1 MIDLIED
8 KVIPENEGSDY
19 ASMFNECLVDLKK
32 ELAPIEPIVHVGF
45 DYKGNKVAALTRF
58 ECSCIY
64 APSKAKKSFAK
75 SLIEAAYIGGNT
87 SNFTKHFVGTNREDR
102 YIISLDTEQGE
113 AYAQRS
119 FRRVGEMVGRDY
131 EKYLPIQ
138 LRKKSVHDR
147 LGLIR
152 WLIYESPYKGKID
165 LITIDGLAD
174 LVLNTNDIIASTE
187 LAEEVMKWTAEGL
200 HVCFILH
207 KNSGSQKARGH
218 IGTVST
224 IKCETLISIDLI
236 TDDAGNVL
244 EKNTVKVSCSHSRGI
259 SFEDFYLTVNE
270 QSLPF
275 THTEQRDNIFKV
287 LGEEKKIDNSVPTA
301 SLTEAFGT
309 PDIPDIPF

>member
-1 MIDLIED
+1 MIKLVGDGE
-8 KVIPENEGSDY
+8 IPEEYKEDY
-19 ASMFNECLVDLKK
+19 AAMLKDCLVDLNK

-45 DYKGNKVAALTRF
+45 DYKGNKVAAITRY

-87 SNFTKHFVGTNREDR
+87 SNYTDHFVGTNREDR

-113 AYAQRS
+113 FYAQRS
-119 FRRVGEMVGRDY
+119 FRRVGEMVGRNY

-138 LRKKSVHDR
+138 LRKKSVNDR
-147 LGLIR
+147 LNLIR

-174 LVLNTNDIIASTE
+174 LVFNTNDIVASTE

-207 KNSGSQKARGH
+207 KNNGSQKARGH

-224 IKCETLISIDLI
+224 IKAETLISIDNI
-236 TDDAGNVL
+236 TDDAGNIL
-244 EKNTVKVSCSHSRGI
+244 EKNTVKISCSHSRGMP
-259 SFEDFYLTVNE
+259 FEDFYLTVNE
-270 QSLPF
+270 QGLPF
-275 THTEQRDNIFKV
+275 THTDPSDNIFKTI
-287 LGEEKKIDNSVPTA
+287 EEKEVEKHLPKATLN
-301 SLTEAFGT
+301 EAFG
-309 PDIPDIPF
+309 DDEEIMF

>member
-1 MIDLIED
+1 MIKLVGDGE
-8 KVIPENEGSDY
+8 IPEEYREDY
-19 ASMFNECLVDLKK
+19 AAMLKDCLVDLNK

-45 DYKGNKVAALTRF
+45 DYKGNKVAAITRY

-87 SNFTKHFVGTNREDR
+87 SNYTDHFVGTNREDR

-113 AYAQRS
+113 FYAQRS
-119 FRRVGEMVGRDY
+119 FRRVGEMVGRNY

-138 LRKKSVHDR
+138 LRKKSVNDR
-147 LGLIR
+147 LNLIR

-174 LVLNTNDIIASTE
+174 LVANTNDIVTSTE
-187 LAEEVMKWTAEGL
+187 LAEEIMKWTAEGL

-207 KNSGSQKARGH
+207 KNNGSQKARGH

-224 IKCETLISIDLI
+224 IKAETLISIDNI
-236 TDDAGNVL
+236 TDDSGNIL
-244 EKNTVKVSCSHSRGI
+244 EKNTVKISCSHSRGMP
-259 SFEDFYLTVNE
+259 FEDFYLTVNE
-270 QSLPF
+270 QGLPF
-275 THTEQRDNIFKV
+275 THTDPSDNIFKTI
-287 LGEEKKIDNSVPTA
+287 EEKEVEKHLPKATLS
-301 SLTEAFGT
+301 EAFG
-309 PDIPDIPF
+309 DDQEIMF

>member
-1 MIDLIED
+1 MIKLIED
-8 KVIPENEGSDY
+8 IEAPEEYTDY
-19 ASMFNECLVDLKK
+19 SEILKDCLVDLNKK
-32 ELAPIEPIVHVGF
+32 LAPIEPIVYVGF
-45 DYKGNKVAALTRF
+45 DYKGNKVAAITRY

-87 SNFTKHFVGTNREDR
+87 SNYTKHFVGTNREDR

-113 AYAQRS
+113 YYAQRS
-119 FRRVGEMVGRDY
+119 FRRVGQMVGRNY

-138 LRKKSVHDR
+138 LRKKSVSQR

-174 LVLNTNDIIASTE
+174 LVINTNDIVTSSE

-207 KNSGSQKARGH
+207 KNNGSQKARGH

-224 IKCETLISIDLI
+224 IKAETLISIDNI
-236 TDDAGNVL
+236 TDDNGNIL
-244 EKNTVKVSCSHSRGI
+244 EKNTVKISCSHSRGMP
-259 SFEDFYLTVNE
+259 FENFYLTVNE
-270 QSLPF
+270 QGLPF
-275 THTEQRDNIFKV
+275 THTNQQDNVYITKEG
-287 LGEEKKIDNSVPTA
+287 LKDIKPIPTISA
-301 SLTEAFGT
+301 KDAF
-309 PDIPDIPF
+309 DLDDKIPF

>member
-1 MIDLIED
+1 MIKLVGDGE
-8 KVIPENEGSDY
+8 IPEEYKEDY
-19 ASMFNECLVDLKK
+19 AAMLKDCLVDLNK

-45 DYKGNKVAALTRF
+45 DYKGNKVAAITRY

-87 SNFTKHFVGTNREDR
+87 SNYTDHFVGTNREDR

-113 AYAQRS
+113 FYAQRS
-119 FRRVGEMVGRDY
+119 FRRVGEMVGRNY

-138 LRKKSVHDR
+138 LRKKSVNDR
-147 LGLIR
+147 LNLIR

-174 LVLNTNDIIASTE
+174 LVFNTNDIVASTE

-224 IKCETLISIDLI
+224 IKCESLISLDNI
-236 TDDAGNVL
+236 TDDAGNIL
-244 EKNTVKVSCSHSRGI
+244 EKNTVRISCSHSRGMP
-259 SFEDFYLTVNE
+259 FEDFYLTINE
-270 QSLPF
+270 QGLPF
-275 THTEQRDNIFKV
+275 THTDPSDNIFKTI
-287 LGEEKKIDNSVPTA
+287 EEKEVEKELPKATLS
-301 SLTEAFGT
+301 EAFG
-309 PDIPDIPF
+309 DDDKIMF

>member
-1 MIDLIED
+1 MIKLVGDGE
-8 KVIPENEGSDY
+8 IPEEYKEDY
-19 ASMFNECLVDLKK
+19 AAMLKDCLVDLNK
-32 ELAPIEPIVHVGF
+32 ELAPIEPIVHVGI
-45 DYKGNKVAALTRF
+45 DYKGNKVAAITRY

-87 SNFTKHFVGTNREDR
+87 SNYTDHFVGTNREDR

-113 AYAQRS
+113 FYAQRS
-119 FRRVGEMVGRDY
+119 FRRVGEMVGRNY

-138 LRKKSVHDR
+138 LRKKSVNDR
-147 LGLIR
+147 LNLIR

-174 LVLNTNDIIASTE
+174 LVFNTNDIVASTE

-224 IKCETLISIDLI
+224 IKCESLISLDNI
-236 TDDAGNVL
+236 TDDAGNIL
-244 EKNTVKVSCSHSRGI
+244 EKNTVRISCSHSRGMP
-259 SFEDFYLTVNE
+259 FEDFYLTINE
-270 QSLPF
+270 QGLPF
-275 THTEQRDNIFKV
+275 THTDPSDNIFKTI
-287 LGEEKKIDNSVPTA
+287 EEKEVEKELPKATLS
-301 SLTEAFGT
+301 EAFG
-309 PDIPDIPF
+309 DDDKIMF

>member
-1 MIDLIED
+1 MIKLVGDGE
-8 KVIPENEGSDY
+8 IPEEYKEDY
-19 ASMFNECLVDLKK
+19 AAMLKDCLVDLDK
-32 ELAPIEPIVHVGF
+32 ELAPIEPIVHVGI
-45 DYKGNKVAALTRF
+45 DYKGNKVAAITRY

-87 SNFTKHFVGTNREDR
+87 SNYTDHFVGTNREDR

-113 AYAQRS
+113 FYAQRS
-119 FRRVGEMVGRDY
+119 FRRVGEMVGRNY

-138 LRKKSVHDR
+138 LRKKSVNDR
-147 LGLIR
+147 LNLIR

-174 LVLNTNDIIASTE
+174 LVFNTNDIVASTE

-224 IKCETLISIDLI
+224 IKCESLISLDNI
-236 TDDAGNVL
+236 TDDAGNIL
-244 EKNTVKVSCSHSRGI
+244 EKNTVRISCSHSRGMP
-259 SFEDFYLTVNE
+259 FEDFYLTINE
-270 QSLPF
+270 QGLPF
-275 THTEQRDNIFKV
+275 THTDPSDNIFKTI
-287 LGEEKKIDNSVPTA
+287 EEKEVEKELPKATLS
-301 SLTEAFGT
+301 EAFG
-309 PDIPDIPF
+309 DDKEIMF

>member
-1 MIDLIED
+1 MIELIED
-8 KVIPENEGSDY
+8 KVIEEEEEQDY
-19 ASMFNECLVDLKK
+19 ASMFKDCLVDLDK

-87 SNFTKHFVGTNREDR
+87 SNYTGHFVGTNREDR

-113 AYAQRS
+113 FYAQRS
-119 FRRVGEMVGRDY
+119 FRRVGEMVGRKY

-138 LRKKSVHDR
+138 LRKKSVNDR
-147 LGLIR
+147 LNLIR

-174 LVLNTNDIIASTE
+174 LVANTNDIVTSAE
-187 LAEEVMKWTAEGL
+187 LAEEIMKWTAEGL

-207 KNSGSQKARGH
+207 KNNGSQKARGH

-224 IKCETLISIDLI
+224 IKAETLISIDNI
-236 TDDAGNVL
+236 TDDAGNIL
-244 EKNTVKVSCSHSRGI
+244 EKNTVKISCSHSRGMP
-259 SFEDFYLTVNE
+259 FEDFYLTVNE
-270 QSLPF
+270 QGLPF
-275 THTEQRDNIFKV
+275 THTEQRDNVFKNKDEIKEV
-287 LGEEKKIDNSVPTA
+287 REKEILPNISAED
-301 SLTEAFGT
+301 AFGEN
-309 PDIPDIPF
+309 DIAF

>member
-1 MIDLIED
+1 MIKLIQD
-8 KVIPENEGSDY
+8 TAIPEETGEDY
-19 ASMFNECLVDLKK
+19 AAMLKDCLVDLNK

-45 DYKGNKVAALTRF
+45 DYKGNKVAAITRY

-87 SNFTKHFVGTNREDR
+87 SNYTDHFVGTNREDR

-113 AYAQRS
+113 FYAQRS
-119 FRRVGEMVGRDY
+119 FRRVGEMVGRKY

-138 LRKKSVHDR
+138 LRKKSVNDR
-147 LGLIR
+147 LNLIR

-174 LVLNTNDIIASTE
+174 LVANTNDIVTSTE
-187 LAEEVMKWTAEGL
+187 LAEEIMKWTAEGL

-207 KNSGSQKARGH
+207 KNNGSQKARGH

-224 IKCETLISIDLI
+224 IKAETLISIDNI
-236 TDDAGNVL
+236 TDDAGNIL
-244 EKNTVKVSCSHSRGI
+244 EKNTVKISCSHSRGMP
-259 SFEDFYLTVNE
+259 FEDFYLTVNE
-270 QSLPF
+270 QGLPF
-275 THTEQRDNIFKV
+275 THTDPSDNIFKTI
-287 LGEEKKIDNSVPTA
+287 EEKEVEKHLPKATLS
-301 SLTEAFGT
+301 EAFG
-309 PDIPDIPF
+309 DNDEEILF

>member
-1 MIDLIED
+1 MIKLVGDGE
-8 KVIPENEGSDY
+8 IPEEYKEDY
-19 ASMFNECLVDLKK
+19 AAMLKDCLVDLNK

-45 DYKGNKVAALTRF
+45 DYKGNKVAAITRY

-87 SNFTKHFVGTNREDR
+87 SNYTDHFVGTNREDR

-113 AYAQRS
+113 FYAQRS
-119 FRRVGEMVGRDY
+119 FRRVGEMVGRNY

-138 LRKKSVHDR
+138 LRKKSVNDR
-147 LGLIR
+147 LNLIR

-174 LVLNTNDIIASTE
+174 LVANTNDIVTSTE
-187 LAEEVMKWTAEGL
+187 LAEEIMKWTAEGL

-207 KNSGSQKARGH
+207 KNNGSQKARGH

-224 IKCETLISIDLI
+224 IKAETLISIDNI
-236 TDDAGNVL
+236 TDDSGNIL
-244 EKNTVKVSCSHSRGI
+244 EKNTVKISCSHSRGMP
-259 SFEDFYLTVNE
+259 FEDFYLTVNE
-270 QSLPF
+270 QGLPF
-275 THTEQRDNIFKV
+275 THTDPTDNIFKTI
-287 LGEEKKIDNSVPTA
+287 EEKEVEKHLPKATLS
-301 SLTEAFGT
+301 EAFG
-309 PDIPDIPF
+309 DDDDEIMF

>member
-1 MIDLIED
+1 MIKLIEN
-8 KVIPENEGSDY
+8 KVISEDEGNDY

-58 ECSCIY
+58 ESSCIY
-64 APSKAKKSFAK
+64 APSKAKKSYLK
-75 SLIEAAYIGGNT
+75 SLIESAYIGGNAVK
-87 SNFTKHFVGTNREDR
+87 FTKHIVGTNREDR
-102 YIISLDTEQGE
+102 YLISADTEQGE
-113 AYAQRS
+113 FYAQRG
-119 FRRVGEMVGRDY
+119 FRRVGKMVGSDY
-131 EKYLPIQ
+131 DNYIPIQ
-138 LRKKSVHDR
+138 LRKKSVEDR
-147 LGLIR
+147 LNLIR

-174 LVLNTNDIIASTE
+174 LVLNTNDIVASTE

-244 EKNTVKVSCSHSRGI
+244 DKNTVKVSCSHSRGI
-259 SFEDFYLTVNE
+259 SFEDFYLTVNDNG
-270 QSLPF
+270 LPF
-275 THTEQRDNIFKV
+275 THTDPRDNVFKKV
-287 LGEEKKIDNSVPTA
+287 GKINEKEIIPTLSA
-301 SLTEAFGT
+301 KEAFVGN
-309 PDIPDIPF
+309 DIPF

>member
-1 MIDLIED
+1 MIELIKDSEA
-8 KVIPENEGSDY
+8 PEESKDY
-19 ASMFNECLVDLKK
+19 SEVLKDCLVDLNKK
-32 ELAPIEPIVHVGF
+32 LAPIEPIVHVGF
-45 DYKGNKVAALTRF
+45 DYKGNKVAAITRY

-87 SNFTKHFVGTNREDR
+87 SDYTKHFVGTNREDR

-113 AYAQRS
+113 YYAQRS
-119 FRRVGEMVGRDY
+119 FRRVGEMVGRNY

-138 LRKKSVHDR
+138 LRKKSVNDR

-174 LVLNTNDIIASTE
+174 LVVNTNDIVTSSE

-207 KNSGSQKARGH
+207 KNNGSQKARGH

-224 IKCETLISIDLI
+224 IKAETLISIDNI
-236 TDDAGNVL
+236 TDDSGNIL
-244 EKNTVKVSCSHSRGI
+244 EKNTVKISCSHSRGMP
-259 SFEDFYLTVNE
+259 FEDFHLTVNE
-270 QSLPF
+270 QGLPF
-275 THTEQRDNIFKV
+275 THTDAQDNVYNTKQE
-287 LGEEKKIDNSVPTA
+287 LKDSKPMPTVSA
-301 SLTEAFGT
+301 KDAF
-309 PDIPDIPF
+309 DLDEDIPF